1 MRRRYVALIPLVT
14 PALVPLVTLALV
26 SCASLGLEN
35 VIQPPRFAEVDGR
48 TAQLRLLLPSADR
61 PAGGA
66 AVRLWTRVTNPNAL
80 SLTLTQLTGD
90 LFIGDAEAVQV
101 EFPMGLPL
109 LAEQDTIVPLDVSL
123 GFDDIPQLGKAA
135 LTALGSGTMDY
146 RLDALI
152 GVDAG
157 MLGQPTFGPSTI
169 LQGALRV
176 VR

>member
-1 MRRRYVALIPLVT
+1 MRRRYAALTL
-14 PALVPLVTLALV
+14 LVTLALV

-35 VIQPPRFAEVDGR
+35 VIQPPRFVEVDGR
-48 TAQLRLLLPSADR
+48 SAQLRLLLPSGDR

-90 LFIGDAEAVQV
+90 LFIGEAEAVQV

-109 LAEQDTIVPLDVSL
+109 LAEQDTIIPLDVSL
-123 GFDDIPQLGKAA
+123 GFDDIPRLGEAA
-135 LTALGSGTMDY
+135 LAALGSGTLDY
-146 RLDALI
+146 RLEALI

-176 VR
+176 IR